1 MSLAPEEAPRPPSV
15 LRAYVPIVLFMFVC
29 GIVGPIFLIM
39 GLVLDDE
46 PGTEWLLPTG
56 IGITILDLALGLLIG
71 TTRYRSQM
79 KVYRLRLKGRP
90 AQAQVLSFE
99 QTGVEINSEP
109 LLSLKLRIQ
118 GNDVAPFEV
127 EAKKIIPV
135 MRMPL
140 LYVGEI
146 PVLIDPET
154 QDWEFD
160 WPSAGPVTSMPAS
173 MPAAPTAPAAPAD
186 TRTAGE
192 RLAELDDLLRRDLV
206 SRDEYDASRARII
219 AEL

>member
-1 MSLAPEEAPRPPSV
+1 M

-39 GLVLDDE
+39 GLVVDDE

-56 IGITILDLALGLLIG
+56 IGITLLDLAIGLLIG
-71 TTRYRSQM
+71 TTRYKSQM
-79 KVYRLRLKGRP
+79 KVYRLKQGGRP

-109 LLSLKLRIQ
+109 LISLKLRIH
-118 GNDVAPFEV
+118 GDDIAPFEV
-127 EAKKIIPV
+127 EAKKIIPA

-140 LYVGEI
+140 LYVGEL
-146 PVLIDPET
+146 PVLVDPESK
-154 QDWEFD
+154 DWEFD
-160 WPSAGPVTSMPAS
+160 WASARPIAPMTFP
-173 MPAAPTAPAAPAD
+173 PAAPVAPAE

>member
-15 LRAYVPIVLFMFVC
+15 LRAYVPIVLFMFLC

-39 GLVLDDE
+39 GLAIDDE
-46 PGTEWLLPTG
+46 PGSGWLLPTG

-79 KVYRLRLKGRP
+79 KVYRLKLKGRP

-99 QTGVEINSEP
+99 QTGVEVNGEP
-109 LLSLKLRIQ
+109 LLSLKLRIH

-127 EAKKIIPV
+127 EAKKIIPA

-160 WPSAGPVTSMPAS
+160 WSSAGPVTSLPAS
-173 MPAAPTAPAAPAD
+173 LPAAPATPAAPRD